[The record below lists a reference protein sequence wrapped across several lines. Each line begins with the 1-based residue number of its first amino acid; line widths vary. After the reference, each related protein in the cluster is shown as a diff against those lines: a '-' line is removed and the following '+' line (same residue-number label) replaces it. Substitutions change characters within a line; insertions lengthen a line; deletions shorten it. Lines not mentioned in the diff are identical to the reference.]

1 MQDIFIGRQA
11 IFDRNYNVSSYKLL
25 FRQGSDSSLRNDD
38 HKTAKVLVDALID
51 LGLDKLSGDK
61 KVHINAS
68 PTFVLSDLSELFPPE
83 QVGIEILDPSSI
95 NADMINACKAL
106 KEKGYELTLNNII
119 YAPHLEPL
127 IELAD
132 IVKVDISNVKDLTA
146 EVRALRKFNVQ
157 LLASKV
163 ETYADYEKTQS
174 LGFNYFQGF
183 FFCKP
188 EIVEG
193 KTMPESKI
201 NILRALQQVLT
212 ASVVADINDVIKQDV
227 SLSYRLLKYINSAAF
242 GMQREIESIEQALVL
257 LGLNNARRWLSLLSL
272 ASLGEGKPLE
282 LMRTS
287 LYRGHLLE
295 SIAKGLHEEETGD
308 DFLLGMFSV
317 LDALLDQPMQE
328 AIEGMAL
335 PSPVRDALLRDDAAM
350 SYKLNIVRALESGA
364 WDDVARW
371 GEQYRALKVTDL
383 MALHTE
389 ALAWSDA
396 QINAI
401 QGE

>member
-11 IFDRNYNVSSYKLL
+11 IFDRNYNVTSYELL
-25 FRQGSDSSLRNDD
+25 FRQGNNTSLRNDD
-38 HKTAKVLVDALID
+38 HKTAKVLSNALID
-51 LGLDKLSGDK
+51 MGLDKISGDK

-68 PTFVLSDLSELFPPE
+68 PTFILSDLSELLPASK
-83 QVGIEILDPSSI
+83 VGIEVSDPTTITSDI
-95 NADMINACKAL
+95 IDACKTL
-106 KEKGYELTLNNII
+106 KEKGYELILDDIVYEPT
-119 YAPHLEPL
+119 LEPL

-132 IVKVDISNVKDLTA
+132 IIKIDISNVDDLTS
-146 EVRALRKFNVQ
+146 EVRKLRQYNVQ

-163 ETYADYEKTQS
+163 ESYADYETAQN

-188 EIVEG
+188 DVVQG

-201 NILRALQQVLT
+201 NILRALQKVLT
-212 ASVVADINDVIKQDV
+212 ASVVGEINDVIKQDV

-282 LMRTS
+282 LMRTA

-295 SIAKGLHEEETGD
+295 SIANGLQEETTGD

-328 AIEGMAL
+328 AITDMAL
-335 PSPVRDALLRDDAAM
+335 PKPVRDALLHNDAAM
-350 SYKLNIVRALESGA
+350 SYKLNVVCALEAAA

-371 GEQYRALKVTDL
+371 GEQYRALKMTDL
-383 MALHTE
+383 MVLHTE

-401 QGE
+401 QGD